1 MNLEERIN
9 RINIEF
15 LERDCKPPSKN
26 KVQQSPEETVRE
38 IIRYFIY
45 KDYDGTRIPVISRHA
60 LKREIIRLKKCDMIH
75 VNRILNEMDLLG
87 FEYCIEGSTL
97 PSDSLDGTPI
107 YNIVKFAELRGYVT
121 DQESKDLKI
130 KSFRF

>member
-26 KVQQSPEETVRE
+26 KVQQPPEEIVRE

-45 KDYDGTRIPVISRHA
+45 NDFDGTRSPVISRHA
-60 LKREIIRLKKCDMIH
+60 LKREIIRLKKCDVLH
-75 VNRILNEMDLLG
+75 VNRILDEMDLLE
-87 FEYCIEGSTL
+87 FEYCIEGSTS
-97 PSDSLDGTPI
+97 PSYSSDGTSI

-121 DQESKDLKI
+121 NQESNDLKI
-130 KSFRF
+130 KSSRF